1 MTTTMT
7 TTTTPTNMMNQKKII
22 EETLEYIKEAIND
35 LENDLS
41 SLNRSDFETEE
52 NFNKELKFVNLK
64 ISIDETLK
72 RSLEKYFEQ
81 NQHKLVLNL
90 DFDVRMFVD
99 KLLDEIDINLDL
111 LIGKIDL
118 KKSEQQHKK
127 YLSGLLSAYLIICAY
142 T

>member
-1 MTTTMT
+1 
-7 TTTTPTNMMNQKKII
+7 MMNQKKII
-22 EETLEYIKEAIND
+22 EETLEYIKESIND

-72 RSLEKYFEQ
+72 RSLEKYFKQ

-118 KKSEQQHKK
+118 KKSEQQNKK

>member
-81 NQHKLVLNL
+81 NQRKLVLNL

>member
-1 MTTTMT
+1 MTTTPINT
-7 TTTTPTNMMNQKKII
+7 MNQKKII
-22 EETLEYIKEAIND
+22 EETLEYIKEDIND
-35 LENDLS
+35 LENNLS

-72 RSLEKYFEQ
+72 RSLEKYLEQ
-81 NQHKLVLNL
+81 HQDELVLNL

-111 LIGKIDL
+111 LTGKIDL
-118 KKSEQQHKK
+118 KKSEQQQKK
-127 YLSGLLSAYLIICAY
+127 YLLRLLGQYLIVCAY

>member
-1 MTTTMT
+1 MTTTQ
-7 TTTTPTNMMNQKKII
+7 TPTNMMNQKKII
-22 EETLEYIKEAIND
+22 EETLEYINEAINE

-81 NQHKLVLNL
+81 NQSKLVLNL

-111 LIGKIDL
+111 LIDKIDP

-127 YLSGLLSAYLIICAY
+127 YLSGLLSAYLIVCAY

>member
-1 MTTTMT
+1 MTTTP
-7 TTTTPTNMMNQKKII
+7 TPTNMMNQKKII

-81 NQHKLVLNL
+81 NQRKLVLNL

>member
-1 MTTTMT
+1 
-7 TTTTPTNMMNQKKII
+7 MNQKKII
-22 EETLEYIKEAIND
+22 EETLEYIKEDMND
-35 LENDLS
+35 LENNLS

-72 RSLEKYFEQ
+72 RSLEKYLEQ
-81 NQHKLVLNL
+81 HQDELVLNL

-111 LIGKIDL
+111 LTGKIDL
-118 KKSEQQHKK
+118 KKSEQQQKK
-127 YLSGLLSAYLIICAY
+127 YLLRLLGQYLIVCAY

>member
-7 TTTTPTNMMNQKKII
+7 TTPTPTNMMNQKKII

-81 NQHKLVLNL
+81 NQRKLVLNL